1 MVKFQDC
8 KSWGNDKDSY
18 LQSTLPSS
26 YEMECTPPCWR
37 HLTQDMSPDVEKCTP
52 PCWRHPTLT
61 WPPGALLCRPPGP
74 SPHTS
79 GPIFTSPCWPVPCWL
94 LHLAT
99 CRSRPTFPA
108 LLHDG
113 QVGGGSSRAIFTFH
127 GFTAVHQHH
136 HHTIFNPVLISQND
150 QHHYI
155 RNQKKNRKFIFAI
168 FRQVNDKAEQE
179 NQDRKCSH
187 QFTLSWVGGQV

>member
-1 MVKFQDC
+1 MWKNVLPLDPVGDIPHLPGC
-8 KSWGNDKDSY
+8 LVPCCVGPLDPHR
-18 LQSTLPSS
+18 TPAAPSS
-26 YEMECTPPCWR
+26 PPPAGLYSVGCYTW
-37 HLTQDMSPDVEKCTP
+37 L
-52 PCWRHPTLT
+52 HP
-61 WPPGALLCRPPGP
+61 GQG
-74 SPHTS
+74 
-79 GPIFTSPCWPVPCWL
+79 
-94 LHLAT
+94 
-99 CRSRPTFPA
+99 PA

-155 RNQKKNRKFIFAI
+155 RNQKKNRKFIFAN

-187 QFTLSWVGGQV
+187 QFTLSWVGGHGKHPPH

>member
-1 MVKFQDC
+1 MTRIHT
-8 KSWGNDKDSY
+8 SSHM
-18 LQSTLPSS
+18 PSS
-26 YEMECTPPCWR
+26 YGMECIPPCWRHPTQNMGSDVEKCTPPCWR
-37 HLTQDMSPDVEKCTP
+37 HLTQDMSPDVEACTP
-52 PCWRHPTLT
+52 PCWRHPTQDIAPDVEKCTPPGPCWRHPTFT
-61 WPPGALLCRPPGP
+61 WLPGALLCRPPGP

-113 QVGGGSSRAIFTFH
+113 QVGGGSSRAIFTYH

-155 RNQKKNRKFIFAI
+155 RNQKKN
-168 FRQVNDKAEQE
+168 
-179 NQDRKCSH
+179 
-187 QFTLSWVGGQV
+187 